1 MMFTICA
8 FLGITFR
15 GIEGILKFKPENKSK
30 EVLYTGEW
38 YVFKD
43 ENNPANL
50 LFIFIT
56 EEAKNIFTNP
66 EIKLVHNRWAKCF
79 HIKPNLNKFYAL
91 DYIPDEIKKLYSEK
105 HNIYF
110 LTQQNFSSGTIKF
123 VKPDSDFKAIE
134 PEISSFNSDDI
145 TDMIFFTVVNKIC
158 QVYLGDRWDDIYKGP
173 PYYKKRLICA
183 SSIYPRSFN
192 KVLIGISGRW
202 GDLFKGG
209 ISGVMIKI
217 GNLGMMEYSEK
228 LSLWYLNPF
237 IREFR
242 ASKLNSKNLEKVNLK
257 NAALKFIA
265 KTSHFLRI
273 DFAYADVRD
282 NPSAFNFTASPASF
296 EGIKETLKLFWLEYL
311 KEHIYEVLKNHIKLL
326 EMMTSAGYLER
337 NEFDAIKQKLTSDN
351 KLDKPIAL
359 EIAALV
365 VYVLT
370 KSAQTGNEIPNVDIF
385 LLYLAE
391 ILKSWVKQI

>member
-8 FLGITFR
+8 FLGIIFR

-110 LTQQNFSSGTIKF
+110 LTQQNFLSSTIKF

-242 ASKLNSKNLEKVNLK
+242 ASKFNSKNLEKVNLK

>member
-8 FLGITFR
+8 FLGIIFR

-242 ASKLNSKNLEKVNLK
+242 ASKFNSKNLEKVNLK

-265 KTSHFLRI
+265 RTSHFLRI